1 MPTQNFRFETDA
13 DGIALVTWDMP
24 GRSMNVIDAEVI
36 GELSQIVDKIGSDE
50 AIKGAV
56 FTSGKEGF
64 AAGADLTM
72 LETAGAEFARRAKA
86 EGKEATM
93 RAFVDGTKQLSLVY
107 RRLETCG
114 KPVAAAINGV
124 CMGGGFELALACHHR
139 VVADADNARVGLPE
153 IKVGLFPGAGG
164 TQRVSRLM
172 PTPDALQMLL
182 KGDQIRPA
190 AAKKMGLAHEVAP
203 ADQIVAL
210 AKAWELSNGE
220 ASALLGVSPSTLD
233 RMKRGYR
240 PTLSQDQLT
249 RVSALVGIYK
259 GLHLLFVDETADEW
273 TRLPNRGPLF
283 DRETPIQAMIEGGI
297 PRMLD
302 VRSYIDAVR
311 GGL

>member
-1 MPTQNFRFETDA
+1 MTTA
-13 DGIALVTWDMP
+13 IDGALGSSLT
-24 GRSMNVIDAEVI
+24 RIELQTFSAESDRVR
-36 GELSQIVDKIGSDE
+36 LS
-50 AIKGAV
+50 
-56 FTSGKEGF
+56 
-64 AAGADLTM
+64 
-72 LETAGAEFARRAKA
+72 
-86 EGKEATM
+86 
-93 RAFVDGTKQLSLVY
+93 
-107 RRLETCG
+107 
-114 KPVAAAINGV
+114 
-124 CMGGGFELALACHHR
+124 
-139 VVADADNARVGLPE
+139 
-153 IKVGLFPGAGG
+153 
-164 TQRVSRLM
+164 
-172 PTPDALQMLL
+172 
-182 KGDQIRPA
+182 
-190 AAKKMGLAHEVAP
+190 EVAVK
-203 ADQIVAL
+203 AFLAL